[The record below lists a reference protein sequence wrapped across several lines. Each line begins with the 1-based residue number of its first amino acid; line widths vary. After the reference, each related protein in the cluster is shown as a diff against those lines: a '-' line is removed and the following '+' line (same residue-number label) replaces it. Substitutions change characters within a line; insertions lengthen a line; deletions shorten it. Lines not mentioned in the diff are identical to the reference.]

1 MTTCLFSNIKQWMLT
16 QGLRGLCL
24 QSSTSPC
31 SRVGFTYR
39 LRYSSVA
46 SLEGK
51 GSITATERKN
61 VGVHNHECSIMH
73 FLTNNSICEY
83 VWFLLFGNMNL
94 ISLSAAWNE
103 SLPWSAFFRSE
114 VPYFALRLGE
124 NTPHSWICLAGW
136 LTLDKNN
143 QSLH

>member
-1 MTTCLFSNIKQWMLT
+1 MTVNNHPKQINLTTCLSSNIKHWTLT

-24 QSSTSPC
+24 QSSMSPC

-46 SLEGK
+46 SLEAK
-51 GSITATERKN
+51 GSITATVRKH
-61 VGVHNHECSIMH
+61 VAMHNHEGSIMH
-73 FLTNNSICEY
+73 FFTNNSMCEY
-83 VWFLLFGNMNL
+83 VWYLLFGNMNL

-114 VPYFALRLGE
+114 VPYFALRLGQ
-124 NTPHSWICLAGW
+124 NTP
-136 LTLDKNN
+136 
-143 QSLH
+143 QS